1 MVSNYILSDKAIYY
15 ERDGFDSSG
24 WGQDVESW
32 QEVLNKEVEKVLL
45 NDENKNLNKDD
56 LKVLF
61 SDNSI
66 TYVKKELTKY
76 LQNIKDLNGNAVDF
90 STLNKK
96 QQCFIMEFLKQ
107 PLEDVNVYCKG
118 AYISDIKIDI
128 SDTFYIQADIHTID
142 GKSLSSAANFIPK
155 DHLDYKKFD
164 FLNFEDF
171 DRDYKFLFTT
181 EEKLSIEERKEFL
194 NKIQNSNFN
203 NDFKDLENLNAFIT
217 ISFLYVNNDDKSDFP
232 IYYNSNLK
240 LDYAKAAENIKHLA
254 QDKKSSE
261 KSDNSSLVKILW
273 ENIKADFEKLKDF
286 NKLKSE
292 EENIF
297 MQQKDDSM
305 LLKSLLK

>member
-24 WGQDVESW
+24 WGQDTETW
-32 QEVLNKEVEKVLL
+32 QEVLNEEAEKVLL

-61 SDNSI
+61 TDNLN
-66 TYVKKELTKY
+66 TYVKEELTIC

-107 PLEDVNVYCKG
+107 PLEDINVYCKG
-118 AYISDIKIDI
+118 AYIDDIKIDI

-142 GKSLSSAANFIPK
+142 GKNLSSAANFIPK

-164 FLNFEDF
+164 LVDFEDF

-181 EEKLSIEERKEFL
+181 EEKLSTEERKEFL
-194 NKIQNSNFN
+194 NKIQNS
-203 NDFKDLENLNAFIT
+203 DFEDLESLNAFIT
-217 ISFLYVNNDDKSDFP
+217 ISFLYVNGDDKSGFP

-240 LDYAKAAENIKHLA
+240 LDYAKATQNVKHLA

-297 MQQKDDSM
+297 IQQKDDSM